1 MLLCQ
6 QKEGDSNGYYINR
19 RLEFKKSNESFIIKK
34 RIISTIIASILLI
47 SVFPVVSFAATV
59 NLIPSDYEAFSNSIQ
74 GKSALFYGRNKET
87 SNHMVYF
94 ESQYSRDGVSWFQ
107 DKTRYIH
114 IGEDCPLTVTT
125 SWADPFYWRL
135 RLNPTGAYKNCAA
148 YGYIGR
154 DT

>member
-59 NLIPSDYEAFSNSIQ
+59 NILFRVITRLFQIQ
-74 GKSALFYGRNKET
+74 YKE
-87 SNHMVYF
+87 NLR
-94 ESQYSRDGVSWFQ
+94 YSTEETRRLQNIWF
-107 DKTRYIH
+107 I
-114 IGEDCPLTVTT
+114 L
-125 SWADPFYWRL
+125 S
-135 RLNPTGAYKNCAA
+135 LNIREMA
-148 YGYIGR
+148 
-154 DT
+154 